1 MTGTGLKKCRPPN
14 LSLRS
19 VELAIS
25 VTEREEVLV
34 VKMVELCVCGGGGGG
49 AFKGECLCDQTLH
62 AFPCEVGIVHM
73 YTVHAHLA

>member
-34 VKMVELCVCGGGGGG
+34 VKMVELCVCVCRGGGVLS
-49 AFKGECLCDQTLH
+49 KVSVCVITLCMPLH
-62 AFPCEVGIVHM
+62 VR
-73 YTVHAHLA
+73 